1 MLYEL
6 FTFMYSS
13 YNGPNPLG
21 VLLSHWKI
29 IIQLLLAAGLYR
41 TYHKKRLSAKIRLL
55 YHAPDYRLTI
65 DGKTLK
71 YYGL

>member
-6 FTFMYSS
+6 LTFMYSN

-21 VLLSHWKI
+21 VLLSHWKLMFS
-29 IIQLLLAAGLYR
+29 LLLAAGMYR
-41 TYHKKRLSAKIRLL
+41 THHQKRIKAKIRLL

-71 YYGL
+71 YYGI